1 VGVELHRLAVDRNLH
16 RGGMARAGNGHV
28 GAVVVNGEHQ
38 IGHRDEAAVEVLT
51 DEGIVEQP
59 QDIGR
64 IDDVCG
70 QATQRPAGHR
80 GQGSRLGPFA
90 ADVAQH
96 QRPASR
102 AQLEHVVEVPAD
114 QIADGAGGEL
124 SGELTARD
132 RRYLLRQEALLERAG
147 GAVAPRAGALTAD
160 HQPAENAADQEGQ
173 RGQEHQ
179 RHDRLGDRVVGR
191 DMRRVLARNVACGEL
206 AGERSGLRA
215 DAVDEPL
222 ATQRGGE

>member
-1 VGVELHRLAVDRNLH
+1 MGVELRRLAVGRKMH
-16 RGGMARAGNGHV
+16 WGGMARAGHGHV
-28 GAVVVNGEHQ
+28 GAVVVHGEHQ
-38 IGHRDEAAVEVLT
+38 IGHRDEAAAEVLP

-70 QATQRPAGHR
+70 QAAQRPAGHR
-80 GQGSRLGPFA
+80 SQGRSLGPLA

-147 GAVAPRAGALTAD
+147 GAVAARPSALTAD
-160 HQPAENAADQEGQ
+160 HQPAENGADQEGQ
-173 RGQEHQ
+173 PGQQHQ
-179 RHDRLGDRVVGR
+179 YHDRLGDRVVGR
-191 DMRRVLARNVACGEL
+191 DMRRVLARDVACGEL
-206 AGERSGLRA
+206 ARERIGLRA
-215 DAVDEPL
+215 DAVDELL
-222 ATQRGGE
+222 AP